1 VPPARR
7 DIAMVFQDYALYPH
21 MTVHDNMA
29 FGLEMRNTPKDE
41 IRRRVQRAAEQLHI
55 TEYLQ
60 RKPRELSGGQRQ
72 RVAMGR
78 AMVREPQV
86 FLFDEPLSNLDAKLR
101 GEVRTE
107 IKALAQTLQTTMVF
121 VTHDQVEAMTM
132 ADRIV
137 ILKDGVVQQVG
148 TPQQVYDEPVNAFVA
163 GFIGSP
169 TMNFLDAAVRTG
181 CGRFVFASSGGVL
194 YGDVTAP
201 APEATPANPVSPY
214 GITKWV
220 GERYLKFYAEEH
232 GLAAVALRYSNVY
245 GPRQNPHGEA
255 GVVAIFCKKLLAGEP
270 ATINGDGR
278 YVRDYVYGPD
288 VARANLIAITADLP
302 AIQPKT
308 LTSLNI
314 GTGLGTDVNELE
326 AQLRQ
331 ALAATLADRGRS
343 APLPPPLHGP
353 ARPGDLRS
361 NLVDASRAAQLLGW
375 KPTVSFA
382 DGLASTATWFAD
394 R

>member
-1 VPPARR
+1 MKILV
-7 DIAMVFQDYALYPH
+7 
-21 MTVHDNMA
+21 T
-29 FGLEMRNTPKDE
+29 
-41 IRRRVQRAAEQLHI
+41 
-55 TEYLQ
+55 
-60 RKPRELSGGQRQ
+60 GG
-72 RVAMGR
+72 
-78 AMVREPQV
+78 
-86 FLFDEPLSNLDAKLR
+86 
-101 GEVRTE
+101 
-107 IKALAQTLQTTMVF
+107 
-121 VTHDQVEAMTM
+121 
-132 ADRIV
+132 
-137 ILKDGVVQQVG
+137 
-148 TPQQVYDEPVNAFVA
+148 A
-163 GFIGSP
+163 GFIGSHIVDALLAAGHGVAVLDDLSSGSRDNLP
-169 TMNFLDAAVRTG
+169 PGVPLHVADIVDAAAVGRAVAAEKPDAICHQAAQMSVSRSVREPLFDAQVNCIGLINVLDAAVRQG

-194 YGDVTAP
+194 YGDVTTP
-201 APEATPANPVSPY
+201 APESTPANPMSPY